1 MTNAYKELFDSATV
15 GLWRTTI
22 NEGEFLN
29 VNSAVASILGYDD
42 TDDLSQYRSVDL
54 YDQDV
59 RNAFI
64 DELRELQ
71 EIEDFEV
78 CMKKKDGTPIW
89 VAISAKIYPEKG
101 YLEGS
106 IRDISNK
113 KKQEE
118 NFAPHLQKLSL
129 LKQNIMKRLQEN
141 DFKDFSRNKAVKIV

>member
-1 MTNAYKELFDSATV
+1 
-15 GLWRTTI
+15 
-22 NEGEFLN
+22 
-29 VNSAVASILGYDD
+29 
-42 TDDLSQYRSVDL
+42 
-54 YDQDV
+54 
-59 RNAFI
+59 
-64 DELRELQ
+64 
-71 EIEDFEV
+71 
-78 CMKKKDGTPIW
+78 MKKKDGTPIW